1 MDEYNT
7 SQFCPTC
14 DQRLQAVSNREK
26 HCSKCSTTWNRDIV
40 GALNQLK
47 VWTHWLEYG
56 ERPLHLRRP
65 AATGAE
71 GAAAKPSKKRG
82 VTTAGLD
89 VDPPRGAGPRQPCR
103 PPTLPQDQGVYP
115 VGVCVCV
122 QHCVWPRERPSP
134 SSCLSCTLPL
144 RHPQC
149 CCPPVLSR
157 GMSRAWPPCPVS
169 PASPAS
175 PAWRQG
181 PWSLA
186 IHPGPLG
193 YSPPLSCPVPYPGPG
208 AAPSASPV
216 SPQSAG
222 AGLSTRVK
230 VPCR

>member
-1 MDEYNT
+1 VDEYNT

-89 VDPPRGAGPRQPCR
+89 VDPPAAPDHGNPAGPPPCR
-103 PPTLPQDQGVYP
+103 RTRVCTRLA
-115 VGVCVCV
+115 CVCV

-134 SSCLSCTLPL
+134 SSCLSCTFPL

-149 CCPPVLSR
+149 C
-157 GMSRAWPPCPVS
+157 
-169 PASPAS
+169 
-175 PAWRQG
+175 
-181 PWSLA
+181 
-186 IHPGPLG
+186 HPHAVT
-193 YSPPLSCPVPYPGPG
+193 YTSPPPSPSSPCVPQVAATSAADPPNPAAAAATGE
-208 AAPSASPV
+208 APSRHTS
-216 SPQSAG
+216 
-222 AGLSTRVK
+222 R
-230 VPCR
+230 

>member
-7 SQFCPTC
+7 SQFCPDC

-89 VDPPRGAGPRQPCR
+89 VDPT
-103 PPTLPQDQGVYP
+103 TLPQDQGVYP
-115 VGVCVCV
+115 VGVCVCATL
-122 QHCVWPRERPSP
+122 CVAERETQPVVVPVVHISP
-134 SSCLSCTLPL
+134 
-144 RHPQC
+144 
-149 CCPPVLSR
+149 
-157 GMSRAWPPCPVS
+157 
-169 PASPAS
+169 PASPVLPPS
-175 PAWRQG
+175 CGDVHQPPPPPLPPLVCHRSRPPVQLIPQTPPPPPRRVRRLLG
-181 PWSLA
+181 T
-186 IHPGPLG
+186 HPGDPG
-193 YSPPLSCPVPYPGPG
+193 RPPWTIPR
-208 AAPSASPV
+208 AE
-216 SPQSAG
+216 
-222 AGLSTRVK
+222 
-230 VPCR
+230 

>member
-89 VDPPRGAGPRQPCR
+89 VDPPAAPDHGNPAGPPPCR
-103 PPTLPQDQGVYP
+103 RTRVCTRLAC
-115 VGVCVCV
+115 VCVCATL
-122 QHCVWPRERPSP
+122 CVAERETQPVVVPVVHISPPASPVLPPSCGDVHQPPPSP
-134 SSCLSCTLPL
+134 SSPCV
-144 RHPQC
+144 PQVAATSAAD
-149 CCPPVLSR
+149 PPN
-157 GMSRAWPPCPVS
+157 
-169 PASPAS
+169 PAA
-175 PAWRQG
+175 AAATG
-181 PWSLA
+181 E
-186 IHPGPLG
+186 
-193 YSPPLSCPVPYPGPG
+193 
-208 AAPSASPV
+208 APSRHTS
-216 SPQSAG
+216 
-222 AGLSTRVK
+222 R
-230 VPCR
+230 

>member
-89 VDPPRGAGPRQPCR
+89 VDPPPPRRRTTATLQAHHPAAGPGCVPGWR
-103 PPTLPQDQGVYP
+103 
-115 VGVCVCV
+115 VCVCATL
-122 QHCVWPRERPSP
+122 CVAERETQPVVVPVVHISPPASPVLPPSCGDVHQPPPSP
-134 SSCLSCTLPL
+134 SSPCV
-144 RHPQC
+144 PQVAATSAAD
-149 CCPPVLSR
+149 PPN
-157 GMSRAWPPCPVS
+157 
-169 PASPAS
+169 PAA
-175 PAWRQG
+175 AAATG
-181 PWSLA
+181 E
-186 IHPGPLG
+186 
-193 YSPPLSCPVPYPGPG
+193 
-208 AAPSASPV
+208 APSRHTS
-216 SPQSAG
+216 
-222 AGLSTRVK
+222 R
-230 VPCR
+230 